1 MESNIFSFPHKE
13 GIEKQPAQEG
23 DTGQPQMESTF
34 QDLRHL
40 LESNQL
46 EGFVIVG
53 TTKSGPFGA
62 VAGIISPIQ
71 IAGLLEYVKLQ
82 LIAG

>member
-1 MESNIFSFPHKE
+1 VENNIFEFPHKE
-13 GIEKQPAQEG
+13 GIDKKPYQEG
-23 DTGQPQMESTF
+23 DSPTPQLESTL
-34 QDLRHL
+34 QDMQRLVSSG
-40 LESNQL
+40 EMQ
-46 EGFVIVG
+46 GFVIVG
-53 TTKSGPFGA
+53 TTTNGPFGA